1 MDFPWEEIIDGMG
14 LPILI
19 ILLMLL
25 SPAIIGALIGQIA
38 KLIRNIFIRKDDDDE

>member
-19 ILLMLL
+19 ILLML

-38 KLIRNIFIRKDDDDE
+38 RLIRSIFSRKDDDDE